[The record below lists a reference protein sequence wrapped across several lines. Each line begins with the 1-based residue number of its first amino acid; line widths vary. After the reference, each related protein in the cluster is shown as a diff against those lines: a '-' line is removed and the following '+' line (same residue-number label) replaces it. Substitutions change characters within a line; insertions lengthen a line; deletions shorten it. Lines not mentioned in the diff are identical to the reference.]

1 MVKIR
6 YKNQEWDLRPGLTVD
21 AAMRKVGVSREEAL
35 PLINKRLVAED
46 TILRAGDMLELVPV
60 VSGG

>member
-1 MVKIR
+1 MVKVTF
-6 YKNQEWDLRPGLTVD
+6 KNNEWELRPGMTVD

-35 PLINKRLVAED
+35 PLVNKRLVAED
-46 TILRAGDMLELVPV
+46 TILRDDDVLELVPV

>member
-1 MVKIR
+1 MVR
-6 YKNQEWDLRPGLTVD
+6 VTFKNQEWEMRAGSTVD
-21 AAMRKVGVSREEAL
+21 AAMHKAGVSREEAL

-46 TILRAGDMLELVPV
+46 AILRDGDVLELVPV

>member
-46 TILRAGDMLELVPV
+46 TILRPGDMLELVPV

>member
-1 MVKIR
+1 MVR
-6 YKNQEWDLRPGLTVD
+6 VTYKNQEWDLRPGSTVD

-35 PLINKRLVAED
+35 PLVNKRLVAED
-46 TILRAGDMLELVPV
+46 TILREGDVLELVPV

>member
-6 YKNQEWDLRPGLTVD
+6 YKNQEWDLRPGLTVE

-46 TILRAGDMLELVPV
+46 TILRPGDMLELVPV

>member
-1 MVKIR
+1 MVKITF
-6 YKNQEWDLRPGLTVD
+6 KNQEWELRAGLTVD
-21 AAMRKVGVSREEAL
+21 AAMRKAGVSREEAL

-46 TILRAGDMLELVPV
+46 AILRAGDVLELVPV